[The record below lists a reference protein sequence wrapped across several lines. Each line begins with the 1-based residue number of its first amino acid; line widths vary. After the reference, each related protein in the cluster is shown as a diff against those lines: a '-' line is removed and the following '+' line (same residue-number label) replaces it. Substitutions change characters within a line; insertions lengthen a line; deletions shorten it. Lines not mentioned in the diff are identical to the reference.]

1 MFSTDNPI
9 AANNPMRKVS
19 FEQFLQLHL
28 RQKATEVGSELRVEF
43 YSGDLK
49 RSAVRKRLD
58 RLLGS
63 VSIFDDDQ

>member
-1 MFSTDNPI
+1 MI
-9 AANNPMRKVS
+9 KVS

-28 RQKATEVGSELRVEF
+28 RQKATEVGSGLRVEF

-49 RSAVRKRLD
+49 RSAVRRILD

-63 VSIFDDDQ
+63 VSIYDDDKSIFMMT